1 MHAHSRTNTQPEVM
15 SSKGFEVGQQGRQF
29 NLREREG
36 EERGGESTR
45 EMVILGDRVSGT
57 ETRGVKVMARTC
69 LRETERKWKKK
80 KSLIATPLLRK
91 RVSGR
96 MWGSRNNHCDKTLF

>member
-1 MHAHSRTNTQPEVM
+1 MQAQSHTNTQPEVM

-29 NLREREG
+29 NLKEREG
-36 EERGGESTR
+36 EERGEEDTG

-69 LRETERKWKKK
+69 LWETERKWKKETK
-80 KSLIATPLLRK
+80 LYCYS
-91 RVSGR
+91 
-96 MWGSRNNHCDKTLF
+96 TLEK